1 MKKGS
6 KIVTIFNLLC
16 VSMLIL
22 LCLFLFTPNTR
33 IEGMVSPS
41 SSTATNL
48 IIVGAIG
55 VFIGLVLFNTEK
67 IENAIRWL
75 MGDAPIKPVWTAPRE

>member
-6 KIVTIFNLLC
+6 KIVTVFNLLC
-16 VSMLIL
+16 LSMLIL

-33 IEGMVSPS
+33 IEGMVTAK

-48 IIVGAIG
+48 IIIGAIG
-55 VFIGLVLFNTEK
+55 VFIGLVLFNAEK
-67 IENAIRWL
+67 IENLTRWF
-75 MGDAPIKPVWTAPRE
+75 MGNPPIKSNFAD